1 MTTLSSSQ
9 VAGGARNWPPKWA
22 KGLRFHEAVAGY
34 LFLLPWLLGL
44 ILFILGPMVT
54 SGYLSFTRYDVVNT
68 PKFVGL
74 DNFVEV
80 FTKDRLFWPSL
91 MLTFRYA
98 LIVVPLSLLGSLMA
112 AMLLNQALR
121 GTAWFR
127 TFFFLPHLTPI
138 VAAAVLWG
146 WIFNPDVGP
155 INHWIRTITGGED
168 APGWFRDPAWAMTGL
183 IIMAMWGAIGGN
195 TMLIFLAGLQGV
207 PQELYDAAVVD
218 GAGTWAKF
226 RHVTIPML
234 TPTIFFNTVLG
245 VIGALRVFAAAFVA
259 TQGGPAYATWFYSLH
274 IYTKA
279 FRYFE
284 MGYASALAW
293 IFFVILFA
301 FTYVQF
307 AQSKKWVYY
316 AGEVD

>member
-1 MTTLSSSQ
+1 MSTNAMKDSRS
-9 VAGGARNWPPKWA
+9 WPPKWA

-44 ILFILGPMVT
+44 ALFILGPMIT

-68 PKFVGL
+68 PKWVGL
-74 DNFVEV
+74 DNFVEI

-91 MLTFRYA
+91 LLTFRYA
-98 LIVVPLSLLGSLMA
+98 LIVVPFSLVGSLLA
-112 AMLLNQALR
+112 ALLLNQALR
-121 GTAWFR
+121 GTTWFR

-146 WIFNPDVGP
+146 WIFNPEVGP
-155 INHWIRTITGGED
+155 INHWIRTLTGGAD

-226 RHVTIPML
+226 WNVTIPML

-274 IYTKA
+274 IYSKA

-293 IFFVILFA
+293 IFFLILFA

-307 AQSKKWVYY
+307 MQSKRWVYY

>member
-1 MTTLSSSQ
+1 MTTK
-9 VAGGARNWPPKWA
+9 AMAGARIPLPRWTRNLRA
-22 KGLRFHEAVAGY
+22 KEAIAGY
-34 LFLLPWLLGL
+34 IFLSPWLLGI
-44 ILFILGPMVT
+44 ILFIIGPMMT
-54 SGYLSFTRYDVVNT
+54 SGFLSFTRYDVVN
-68 PKFVGL
+68 PPDFVGL
-74 DNFVEV
+74 KNFIEI
-80 FTKDRLFWPSL
+80 FTKDRLFWPSM

-98 LIVVPLSLLGSLMA
+98 LIVVPLSLVGALSA

-138 VAAAVLWG
+138 VASAVLWG
-146 WIFNPDVGP
+146 WIFNADVGP
-155 INHWIRTITGGED
+155 INHWIRTITGSD
-168 APGWFRDPAWAMTGL
+168 NAPGWFRDPDWAMTGL

-218 GAGTWAKF
+218 GAGLWAKF
-226 RHVTIPML
+226 LNVTIPML
-234 TPTIFFNTVLG
+234 TPTIFFNMVLG
-245 VIGALRVFAAAFVA
+245 IIGALKVFAAAFVA
-259 TQGGPAYATWFYSLH
+259 TQGGPAYATWFYALH
-274 IYTKA
+274 IYTRA
-279 FRYFE
+279 FQYFE

-293 IFFVILFA
+293 IFFFVLFV

-307 AQSKKWVYY
+307 RQSRRWVYY

>member
-1 MTTLSSSQ
+1 MTTRML
-9 VAGGARNWPPKWA
+9 GGPRTLLPRWMQS
-22 KGLRFHEAVAGY
+22 LRGQEAMAGY

-44 ILFILGPMVT
+44 VLFIAGPMLT
-54 SGYLSFTRYDVVNT
+54 SGFLSFTRYDGVN
-68 PKFVGL
+68 PSKFLGL
-74 DNFVEV
+74 KNFIEI
-80 FTKDRLFWPSL
+80 FSTDRRFWPSL
-91 MLTFRYA
+91 FLTFRYA
-98 LIVVPLSLLGSLMA
+98 LILVPLSLVGSLA
-112 AMLLNQALR
+112 AALLLNQALR

-155 INHWIRTITGGED
+155 INHWIRTITGSD
-168 APGWFRDPAWAMTGL
+168 NAPGWFRDPDWAMTGL
-183 IIMAMWGAIGGN
+183 MIMAMWGAIGGN

-218 GAGTWAKF
+218 GAGMWAKF
-226 RHVTIPML
+226 RNVTVPML
-234 TPTIFFNTVLG
+234 TPTIFFNMVLG
-245 VIGALRVFAAAFVA
+245 IIGALKVFAAAFIA
-259 TQGGPAYATWFYSLH
+259 TEGGPAYATYFYALH
-274 IYTKA
+274 IYNKA

-293 IFFVILFA
+293 IFFFVLFV

-307 AQSKKWVYY
+307 RQSRRWVYY

>member
-1 MTTLSSSQ
+1 MAIVNSQ
-9 VAGGARNWPPKWA
+9 ASGGLRGLRPSWAR
-22 KGLRFHEAVAGY
+22 GLRFHEAVAGY

-44 ILFILGPMVT
+44 LLFVMGPMVT

-68 PKFVGL
+68 PKFVGM
-74 DNFVEV
+74 DNFVEI
-80 FTKDRLFWPSL
+80 FTKDRLFWPSIL
-91 MLTFRYA
+91 LTFRYA
-98 LIVVPLSLLGSLMA
+98 LIVVPLSLIGSLLA
-112 AMLLNQALR
+112 ALLLNQALR
-121 GTAWFR
+121 GTTWFR

-155 INHWIRTITGGED
+155 INHWIRTITGGAD
-168 APGWFRDPAWAMTGL
+168 APGWFRDPEWAMTGL

-226 RHVTIPML
+226 WNVTIPML

-274 IYTKA
+274 IYNKA

-293 IFFVILFA
+293 IFFAILFV

-307 AQSKKWVYY
+307 VQSKKWVYY

>member
-1 MTTLSSSQ
+1 MTTKTL
-9 VAGGARNWPPKWA
+9 ANFGLPLPRWMTNLRA
-22 KGLRFHEAVAGY
+22 KEAIAGY
-34 LFLLPWLLGL
+34 IFLLPWGLGL
-44 ILFILGPMVT
+44 ILFIVGPMMT
-54 SGYLSFTRYDVVNT
+54 SGFLSFTRYDVVN
-68 PKFVGL
+68 PPDFVGL
-74 DNFVEV
+74 KNFIEI
-80 FTKDRLFWPSL
+80 FSKDRLFWPSL

-98 LIVVPLSLLGSLMA
+98 LIVVPLSLVGALSA

-138 VAAAVLWG
+138 VASAVLWG
-146 WIFNPDVGP
+146 WIFNADVGP
-155 INHWIRTITGGED
+155 INHWIRTLTGSD
-168 APGWFRDPAWAMTGL
+168 NAPGWFRDPDWAMTGL

-218 GAGTWAKF
+218 GAGLWAKF
-226 RHVTIPML
+226 RNVTIPML
-234 TPTIFFNTVLG
+234 TPTIFFNMVLG
-245 VIGALRVFAAAFVA
+245 IIGALKVFAAAFVA
-259 TQGGPAYATWFYSLH
+259 TQGGPAYATWFYALH
-274 IYTKA
+274 IYTRA
-279 FRYFE
+279 FQYFE

-293 IFFVILFA
+293 IFFFVLFT

-307 AQSKKWVYY
+307 RQSRRWVYY